1 MVYFL
6 NTNISEN
13 KNINIALKQV
23 FGIGKALSCKICQ
36 RLGLSENIK
45 LSKINFRQMEKISIL
60 INNSEA
66 AGKSQEAAA
75 QQPGRVG
82 NNFYFGNSY
91 KQIIQKQK
99 QRLVKISSYRG
110 FRFKQKL
117 PARGQRTHTNAKT
130 AKKM

>member
-66 AGKSQEAAA
+66 AGKGSEA
-75 QQPGRVG
+75 VG

>member
-45 LSKINFRQMEKISIL
+45 LSKLNFRQMEKISIL
-60 INNSEA
+60 I
-66 AGKSQEAAA
+66 
-75 QQPGRVG
+75 

-130 AKKM
+130 AKKTV

>member
-66 AGKSQEAAA
+66 AGEGSEAA
-75 QQPGRVG
+75 G
-82 NNFYFGNSY
+82 NSFYFGNSY

-130 AKKM
+130 AKKMFT